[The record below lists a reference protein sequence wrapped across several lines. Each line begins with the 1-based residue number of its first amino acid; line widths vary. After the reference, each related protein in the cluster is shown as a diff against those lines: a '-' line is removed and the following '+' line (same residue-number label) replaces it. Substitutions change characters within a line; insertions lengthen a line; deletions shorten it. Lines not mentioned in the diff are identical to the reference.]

1 MMKSTMS
8 VKELLEILKR
18 YDENEGVYVKGG
30 EDGDGEWGILVVG
43 DDIVLE
49 Y

>member
-1 MMKSTMS
+1 MKSEMS

-18 YDENEGVYVKGG
+18 YDENEQVYVKGG
-30 EDGDGEWGILVVG
+30 EDGDGEWGVLVIG
-43 DDIVLE
+43 EDTVLE